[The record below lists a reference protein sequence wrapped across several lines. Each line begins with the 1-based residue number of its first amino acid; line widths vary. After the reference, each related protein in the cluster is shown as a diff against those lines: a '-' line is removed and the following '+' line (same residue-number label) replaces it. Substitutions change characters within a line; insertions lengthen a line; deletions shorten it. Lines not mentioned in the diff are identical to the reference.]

1 MSSPEHGLALS
12 DTAIDILRWLDMS
25 GVPAKEVLNT
35 LTIPPI
41 RYNNN
46 GRIPLDYY
54 WVSKSIDVRGMP
66 DISLTL
72 VCSYGYSEAVLKVM
86 FQVSL
91 DGQAWFDIPESV
103 FTVADGQRM
112 VTSCDQSFFVN
123 IFLRTN
129 FIRVLVTFPGASPPE
144 LPEVELHGH
153 IVAGEA

>member
-12 DTAIDILRWLDMS
+12 DAAIDILRWLDMS

-41 RYNNN
+41 VYNNN
-46 GRIPLDYY
+46 GRIPLGYY
-54 WVSKSIDVRGMP
+54 WMSKSIDVRGMP
-66 DISLTL
+66 DISLVL
-72 VCSYGYSEAVLKVM
+72 VCTNGGPESVLKVM

-91 DGQAWFDIPESV
+91 DGQVWFDIPESV
-103 FTVADGQRM
+103 FTVADGQTL
-112 VTSCDQSFFVN
+112 VTSILQSLFVN

-129 FIRVLVTFPGASPPE
+129 FIRVLVTFPGVWPPNQ
-144 LPEVELHGH
+144 PEVELHGH

>member
-72 VCSYGYSEAVLKVM
+72 VCSYGYSEAVL
-86 FQVSL
+86 
-91 DGQAWFDIPESV
+91 
-103 FTVADGQRM
+103 
-112 VTSCDQSFFVN
+112 
-123 IFLRTN
+123 
-129 FIRVLVTFPGASPPE
+129 
-144 LPEVELHGH
+144 
-153 IVAGEA
+153 